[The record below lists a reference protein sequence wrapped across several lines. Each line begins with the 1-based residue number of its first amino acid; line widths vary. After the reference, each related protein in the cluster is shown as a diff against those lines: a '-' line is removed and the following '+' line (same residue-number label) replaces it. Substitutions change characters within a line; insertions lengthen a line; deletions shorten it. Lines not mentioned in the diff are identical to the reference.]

1 MAPVSDCLKI
11 TIRDRWTNRESSH
24 YCAKLSPVSK
34 NNNSISSKPLSTSS
48 GEVGEPMGHSHSHTV
63 KVLSLKNAMETLVLL
78 HPLVD
83 SLNQVILF
91 LVFIIFTSYSC
102 QSILGGTSVTN
113 AAGLKMEGTTAA
125 ISYLGLQ
132 SPPPHPR
139 VLPYVPSIRH

>member
-1 MAPVSDCLKI
+1 MASVSDCLKI
-11 TIRDRWTNRESSH
+11 TIRDRWTHRESSH

-34 NNNSISSKPLSTSS
+34 NNNSLSYKPLSTSS

-91 LVFIIFTSYSC
+91 LVFTIFYQLFMSKH
-102 QSILGGTSVTN
+102 LGGNKCDKRGRSEDGGN
-113 AAGLKMEGTTAA
+113 HCCYFSPWSSE
-125 ISYLGLQ
+125 
-132 SPPPHPR
+132 PPPHLR